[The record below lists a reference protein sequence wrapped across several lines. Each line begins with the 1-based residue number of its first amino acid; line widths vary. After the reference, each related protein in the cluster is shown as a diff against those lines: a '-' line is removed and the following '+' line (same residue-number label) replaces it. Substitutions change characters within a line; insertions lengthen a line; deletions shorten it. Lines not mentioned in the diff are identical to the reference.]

1 MPPGRII
8 SLASGPVSFDAH
20 QWHCTQ
26 PWHGDR
32 VVLVGFT
39 VKGSYLLPPDM
50 VSTLEGL
57 GFALPGNSTGESTAG
72 PLHPPRFPVF
82 LELAGTGRVTARW
95 RALGAPGSLAV
106 NDQVVEG
113 CATHPRKLDSA
124 EAADQA
130 LALEWLRSPYV
141 LGAHLSPPSGT
152 CSRARDIRLPGD
164 PGPPPLRSDTFP
176 DGLPISSPTTLGELL
191 LWKEITCDLEYPDCQ
206 VFDEVTQGVQLTG
219 CTPVTN
225 LFPPTYKPSNRS
237 LAGVDVSAE
246 SLRQRVLERA
256 KPQGEEDT
264 TVHSKTQEEREKGWI
279 RGPIPVSDLSWRM
292 IFVQLIDSWLSIPAR
307 SSTHTFS
314 IGIPLPT
321 KQKRIAS
328 RSVYSFLRVAH
339 AIWWVGCTALS
350 LMWTVFFDDYVTLT
364 SEQEVRHTDA
374 AVVALFKL
382 LGWSFDECGEKSTE
396 FGRFL

>member
-1 MPPGRII
+1 MPAVSPRTMSSRPARPERGRRRGKPLRQLRRQPGPRRDLNNASSSTNTLVPCSAFRGGGLWVAGAGSVACPASASMPPGRII

-176 DGLPISSPTTLGELL
+176 DGLPISSPTTLGESPGQT
-191 LWKEITCDLEYPDCQ
+191 W
-206 VFDEVTQGVQLTG
+206 
-219 CTPVTN
+219 
-225 LFPPTYKPSNRS
+225 PTRS
-237 LAGVDVSAE
+237 
-246 SLRQRVLERA
+246 
-256 KPQGEEDT
+256 
-264 TVHSKTQEEREKGWI
+264 
-279 RGPIPVSDLSWRM
+279 
-292 IFVQLIDSWLSIPAR
+292 
-307 SSTHTFS
+307 
-314 IGIPLPT
+314 
-321 KQKRIAS
+321 
-328 RSVYSFLRVAH
+328 
-339 AIWWVGCTALS
+339 
-350 LMWTVFFDDYVTLT
+350 
-364 SEQEVRHTDA
+364 
-374 AVVALFKL
+374 
-382 LGWSFDECGEKSTE
+382 
-396 FGRFL
+396 